1 MKPRNREINIF
12 NMSLLDILCGALGT
26 FCFLMLVLFPF
37 YSQDKGEA
45 KAPEVP
51 KQQIDPKTYEQAM
64 ARLRQLEETLKQ
76 FQEYAAQLEA
86 KLKQMTAQ
94 TNQAQAEAQ
103 ELRQQNA
110 QLRMRNPILVL
121 ASFGP
126 QEGNAIEIDEDD
138 NCAVPPGKQRPPIDP
153 AKNQGP
159 FWTGDRSIFGSAVA
173 TYLVRDAPACQFKF
187 FLKILKHPPA
197 NPVMQGNVLVQ
208 TGDDFQVW

>member
-110 QLRMRNPILVL
+110 QLRTRNPILVL
-121 ASFGP
+121 ATFNQ
-126 QEGNAIEIDEDD
+126 QEGNAIEINEDD
-138 NCAVPPGKQRPPIDP
+138 NCAVPQGKQRPPIDP
-153 AKNQGP
+153 TKNQSP
-159 FWTGDRSIFGSAVA
+159 FWTGDRIIYGSAA
-173 TYLVRDAPACQFKF
+173 STYLVRDAPACQFKF
-187 FLKILKHPPA
+187 LDRKSTRLNSSHVK
-197 NPVMQGNVLVQ
+197 
-208 TGDDFQVW
+208 